1 MSGYLAYIEVCGRL
15 ACCQPRKLEWQIAAV
30 NLLGC
35 IAFGISA
42 IASFV
47 VPSTGSIVD
56 LAAANLTTAFG
67 GLCFLIGAVLL
78 LPEAAAGDAGRN
90 RIRSGAATG

>member
-1 MSGYLAYIEVCGRL
+1 M
-15 ACCQPRKLEWQIAAV
+15 
-30 NLLGC
+30 NLVGC

-56 LAAANLTTAFG
+56 LAAANLFTAFG
-67 GLCFLIGAVLL
+67 GLCFLVDGVLL
-78 LPEAAAGDAGRN
+78 LPESAAALEPP
-90 RIRSGAATG
+90 